1 MQVYTRAYGADGKVG
16 PNGRCSHISGYCE
29 KVLVTKLVTKTMH
42 PSTQAKELTRV
53 GCDKTSDT
61 NK

>member
-1 MQVYTRAYGADGKVG
+1 MGVDAVDGRLYSHVDTRNPEMDER
-16 PNGRCSHISGYCE
+16 PQ
-29 KVLVTKLVTKTMH
+29 LVTKTMH